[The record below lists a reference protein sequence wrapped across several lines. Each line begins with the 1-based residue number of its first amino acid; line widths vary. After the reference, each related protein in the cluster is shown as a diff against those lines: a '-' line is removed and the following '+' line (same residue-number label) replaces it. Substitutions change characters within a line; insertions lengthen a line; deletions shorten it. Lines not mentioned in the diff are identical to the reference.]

1 MVLMLT
7 ILIAIISVLLILIIL
22 IQNPKGGGLSST
34 FGGSQA
40 AHQVIGAKN
49 STDLLEKVT
58 WGLASALLLLCL
70 ASGVMFKSG
79 DSTATNGGINIE
91 KPVEN
96 IPANQPANGLP
107 GDQPMPQ
114 PTK

>member
-49 STDLLEKVT
+49 TTDLLEKVT
-58 WGLASALLLLCL
+58 
-70 ASGVMFKSG
+70 
-79 DSTATNGGINIE
+79 
-91 KPVEN
+91 
-96 IPANQPANGLP
+96 
-107 GDQPMPQ
+107 
-114 PTK
+114 

>member
-49 STDLLEKVT
+49 STDLLEKIT
-58 WGLASALLLLCL
+58 WGLASSLLLLCL
-70 ASGVMFKSG
+70 ASGVMFKSS
-79 DSTATNGGINIE
+79 DSNANNGGVNIE

-96 IPANQPANGLP
+96 IPTQQPTPSLP
-107 GDQPMPQ
+107 TGQPIQ